1 MARITPSS
9 GSNIDLTI
17 VEDDTP
23 YKGTLKMPKDGWL
36 SKGSAEYGGEDR
48 LTVDWDLGEGPGTSI
63 RDWISL
69 RLGKQQNG
77 TVSKLRMLL
86 NALSDKPRDTEVKMF
101 VSETLEWGYDEAKFD
116 ADGKYLNPFNKIT
129 EGMEVV
135 FIGQHGTK
143 KDGSGKFTIE
153 KYSAPKAKVA
163 AVSGRKIAP
172 VSNEEP
178 PF

>member
-23 YKGTLKMPKDGWL
+23 YKGTLRMPKDGWL

-86 NALSDKPRDTEVKMF
+86 NALSDKPRDTEVKWF
-101 VSETLEWGYDEAKFD
+101 DSQSLEWGYEDDKA
-116 ADGKYLNPFNKIT
+116 FNVIS

-163 AVSGRKIAP
+163 AVSGKKIAP

>member
-1 MARITPSS
+1 MARITPNS
-9 GSNIDLTI
+9 GSTVDPTVLKEL
-17 VEDDTP
+17 EDDEP
-23 YKGTLKMPKDGWL
+23 YKGILKKPKDGWL

-48 LTVDWDLGEGPGTSI
+48 LTIDWQLEDGKIDSSI

-86 NALSDKPRDTEVKMF
+86 NALSDKPRDTEVKWF
-101 VSETLEWGYDEAKFD
+101 DSVTLEWGYDDKP
-116 ADGKYLNPFNKIT
+116 YNKIT

-135 FIGQHGTK
+135 FRGVHGK
-143 KDGSGKFTIE
+143 KQDGTTDKFTIQ
-153 KYSAPKAKVA
+153 KYQAPKAAGKGKKA
-163 AVSGRKIAP
+163 DGAV
-172 VSNEEP
+172 

>member
-1 MARITPSS
+1 MPRITPSS
-9 GSNIDLTI
+9 GSTIDLSQL
-17 VEDDTP
+17 EDDEP
-23 YKGTLKMPKDGWL
+23 YKGVLKKPKEGWF

-48 LTVDWDLGEGPGTSI
+48 LTIDWEIGGDDTI

-86 NALSDKPRDTEVKMF
+86 NALSDKPRDTEVKWF
-101 VSETLEWGYDEAKFD
+101 DSDTLEWSYDSEQA
-116 ADGKYLNPFNKIT
+116 FNKLS

-135 FIGQHGTK
+135 FRGVQGVK
-143 KDGSGKFTIE
+143 QDGNRKYTIQ
-153 KYSAPKAKVA
+153 KYSSPAKAKATSKKKVA
-163 AVSGRKIAP
+163 DD
-172 VSNEEP
+172 EEV

>member
-9 GSNIDLTI
+9 GSTIDLTV
-17 VEDDTP
+17 VEDDEP
-23 YKGTLKMPKDGWL
+23 YKGILKKPKDGWFT
-36 SKGSAEYGGEDR
+36 KGSAEYGGEDR
-48 LTVDWDLGEGPGTSI
+48 LTIDWQLKDGSDSI

-86 NALSDKPRDTEVKMF
+86 NALSDKPRDTEVKWF
-101 VSETLEWGYDEAKFD
+101 DSETLEWGYEDDKP
-116 ADGKYLNPFNKIT
+116 YNKIS

-135 FIGQHGTK
+135 FRGVHGTK
-143 KDGSGKFTIE
+143 QDGSGKFTIQ
-153 KYSAPKAKVA
+153 KYQALKAKVA
-163 AVSGRKIAP
+163 GKKVAKADEI
-172 VSNEEP
+172 